1 MSTTEALY
9 ADAESLIHEGWNILV
24 DKLGIQSATEF
35 IVLLERGKGDS
46 VKELA
51 EYWGDANIEE
61 IHNRVMEWKA
71 KRQ

>member
-1 MSTTEALY
+1 MSTTEDLY
-9 ADAESLIHEGWNILV
+9 ADAESISREGWNILV

-61 IHNRVMEWKA
+61 IHNRVMEWKV

>member
-9 ADAESLIHEGWNILV
+9 ADAESIIREGWNILV

>member
-9 ADAESLIHEGWNILV
+9 ADAESIIREGWNILV
-24 DKLGIQSATEF
+24 DKLGIQIATEF